1 MRGMVPEDR
10 LARGDRPDKDRTCLR
25 PRVSLYVL
33 CGRGG
38 GGGDDVDDDDVDD
51 DHDHDDDDCLMQ
63 CRLRCGS
70 WPGS

>member
-1 MRGMVPEDR
+1 M
-10 LARGDRPDKDRTCLR
+10 
-25 PRVSLYVL
+25 
-33 CGRGG
+33 
-38 GGGDDVDDDDVDD
+38 DDDDVDD